1 MSFNIAKYRTFA
13 AFQKAGASYY
23 ADYVE
28 RGAQVSK
35 LFLSA
40 AVLNAM
46 RSPGA
51 TVQAIADG
59 ALDGLSINPE
69 TVKNYRSQMVK
80 AISFARTK
88 AIIPTF
94 GPNMGEADVIA
105 LVADFCDKYTLR
117 GLYDEARKPAQA
129 KGEER
134 KAEREAKAAA
144 AETEARQSAGVKG
157 EVALSV
163 TKLFAAVAPWQE
175 AAQAGDV
182 NAERVLAALE
192 AALYEA
198 RMAKAA
204 EAKPQLKVA
213 NG

>member
-13 AFQKAGASYY
+13 AFQGAGAKYY

-28 RGAQVSK
+28 RGGQVAK
-35 LFLSA
+35 LFLASA
-40 AVLNAM
+40 ILNAM

-51 TVQAIADG
+51 TVGAIADG

-88 AIIPTF
+88 AIIPTLD
-94 GPNMGEADVIA
+94 PNLSEADVLA
-105 LVADFCDKYTLR
+105 KVAAFCDTYTLR

-129 KGEER
+129 KTAER
-134 KAEREAKAAA
+134 KAEREAKAEV
-144 AETEARQSAGVKG
+144 AEAEARQSAGVEG

-163 TKLFAAVAPWQE
+163 AKLFAAVAPWQE
-175 AAQAGDV
+175 AAAAGDV
-182 NAERVLAALE
+182 NAQRVLAALE

-198 RMAKAA
+198 RVAKVEEPMKLA
-204 EAKPQLKVA
+204 A

>member
-51 TVQAIADG
+51 AVQAIADG
-59 ALDGLSINPE
+59 ALEGLSINPE

-94 GPNMGEADVIA
+94 GPSMGEADVIA
-105 LVADFCDKYTLR
+105 LVAAFCDKYTLR

-129 KGEER
+129 KAEER
-134 KAEREAKAAA
+134 KVERGAKAEA
-144 AETEARQSAGVKG
+144 AETEARQAAGVEG
-157 EVALSV
+157 ETALSV
-163 TKLFAAVAPWQE
+163 AKLFAAVAPWQE
-175 AAQAGDV
+175 AAAAGDV

-204 EAKPQLKVA
+204 QAEQAKLA
-213 NG
+213 A